1 MVGVRGAVVAL
12 CAMVLTGSSLV
23 CAPATQAEGLIVC
36 AGEEDTTY
44 SPGLS
49 PTPRPTKI
57 HARSAYSCSGP
68 LGRTVPVAGE
78 TEAQSPSASCLAF
91 NSPTGR
97 ERLRL
102 PDGRTSVV
110 AYDQGTA
117 ARIGGVNVVQLTGW
131 IVEGP
136 GTGARVT
143 RDVGLIPAD
152 PAGCLGA
159 NGVTQAT
166 GQGQLRIAL

>member
-36 AGEEDTTY
+36 AGAEDTMY

-49 PTPRPTKI
+49 FAQRQTEIR
-57 HARSAYSCSGP
+57 ARSAYSCSGP
-68 LGRTVPVAGE
+68 PGRTVPVTGE
-78 TEAQSPSASCLAF
+78 TSARSASASCLAF
-91 NSPTGR
+91 DAPVGR
-97 ERLRL
+97 ERLRWA
-102 PDGRTSVV
+102 DGRTAVI

-117 ARIGGVNVVQLTGW
+117 ARVAGGNVVQLTGR

-136 GTGARVT
+136 GTGAMVT
-143 RDVGLIPAD
+143 RDVGLFPAD
-152 PAGCLGA
+152 PAGCLEARGMTHA
-159 NGVTQAT
+159 I